1 MKKIFKTIGIG
12 ILVFAFFYLL
22 GAFHNTSFDISI
34 WTPSSRFAIS
44 LFGGCFSALSMVVFF
59 VYGEIFVYGEK

>member
-22 GAFHNTSFDISI
+22 GAFHNTSFYISI
-34 WTPSSRFAIS
+34 
-44 LFGGCFSALSMVVFF
+44 
-59 VYGEIFVYGEK
+59 